1 VHSEW
6 IGLIL
11 FPPDV
16 LEHIQTKHNLTR
28 EDVNDAA
35 TLGHHESAV
44 FKEHTPYGPRLMVI
58 GRSTGMTGFGS
69 ARRPTH
75 CNDQESAIMGFVDY
89 PDDELDLTPEQMF
102 DIMQDGEAVELMPR
116 PLYTFIEPV
125 PTFGTG
131 ESHEVTSIRVTT
143 SFGGVTKQEFALTK

>member
-1 VHSEW
+1 
-6 IGLIL
+6 
-11 FPPDV
+11 
-16 LEHIQTKHNLTR
+16 
-28 EDVNDAA
+28 
-35 TLGHHESAV
+35 
-44 FKEHTPYGPRLMVI
+44 
-58 GRSTGMTGFGS
+58 
-69 ARRPTH
+69 
-75 CNDQESAIMGFVDY
+75 VDY